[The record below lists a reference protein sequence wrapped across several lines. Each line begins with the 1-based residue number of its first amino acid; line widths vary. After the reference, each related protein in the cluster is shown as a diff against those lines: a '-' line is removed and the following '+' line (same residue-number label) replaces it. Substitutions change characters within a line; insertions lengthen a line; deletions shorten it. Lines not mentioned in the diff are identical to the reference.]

1 METIGTSLPRK
12 WRDNFDNLL
21 DETLP
26 EATQS
31 DGIAAGLLLW
41 MCLEVEER
49 LYMLQLAR
57 NIRKNKSND
66 LL

>member
-12 WRDNFDNLL
+12 WRDIFDKQL

-26 EATQS
+26 EAHQS
-31 DGIAAGLLLW
+31 DAIAAGVLLW
-41 MCLEVEER
+41 MCLDVKNR

-57 NIRKNKSND
+57 NIRRNRAND
-66 LL
+66 